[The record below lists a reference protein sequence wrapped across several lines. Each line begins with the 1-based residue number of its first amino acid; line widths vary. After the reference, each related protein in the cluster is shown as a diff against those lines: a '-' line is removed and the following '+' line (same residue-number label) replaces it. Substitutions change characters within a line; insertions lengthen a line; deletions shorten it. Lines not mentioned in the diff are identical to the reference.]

1 MRRCLL
7 LVLRIAI
14 RMRPLEFF
22 VPSNRLD
29 SKGKRTHVDGWN
41 EYIKAV
47 NRSRIIG
54 AARERENVTLVA
66 DCASLAMR
74 RASWTPPE
82 THCLV
87 YVTFVERDRRRDI
100 PNVYGGLKWVL
111 DGLSRPRGSKRVGA
125 GAIVD
130 DSQKWLTVVPA
141 VAIDK
146 EHPGVHIKIVPVD
159 NPAEIETVQVM
170 GTNVP
175 IPTNINKGGQS

>member
-22 VPSNRLD
+22 VPSNRL
-29 SKGKRTHVDGWN
+29 SPKGERTHVDGWN

-47 NRSRIIG
+47 NTSRYTG
-54 AARERENVTLVA
+54 ATRERENVTLVA
-66 DCASLAMR
+66 DYASLAMR
-74 RASWTPPE
+74 QAAWRPPE

-111 DGLSRPRGSKRVGA
+111 DGLSRPRGSKCVGA

-130 DSQKWLTVVPA
+130 DSQKWLTVVPM
-141 VAIDK
+141 VAIDRQN
-146 EHPGVHIKIVPVD
+146 PGVHIKIVPVD
-159 NPAEIETVQVM
+159 NPAEIVQVM

-175 IPTNINKGGQS
+175 IPAKTSKGVIKL